1 MLNEYYVTVTQ
12 KLKPGMSK
20 EEAWQDVM
28 DFQPWKPVAL
38 DVNVLNEGYR
48 FPIRYGLSWWDSLI
62 MAAAFVSNCTR
73 VFSEDLSHG
82 QRYFGIEVVN
92 PFYD

>member
-1 MLNEYYVTVTQ
+1 MI
-12 KLKPGMSK
+12 G
-20 EEAWQDVM
+20 DI
-28 DFQPWKPVAL
+28 F
-38 DVNVLNEGYR
+38 
-48 FPIRYGLSWWDSLI
+48 F
-62 MAAAFVSNCTR
+62 SNCTR